1 MNVLSP
7 VLIDVRFIRST
18 WYNDYNDLLFRVR
31 GLACL
36 NDSLPIVIVSSLGR
50 SIDYVSNWNI
60 PIIIRLDVLTNDFS
74 PVVNI
79 CSLGRS
85 SKYWIFHIRLDRVR
99 FLVSWNDSLPGVNV
113 LRLGRS
119 IH

>member
-36 NDSLPIVIVSSLGR
+36 NDSLPIEIVSRLGR
-50 SIDYVSNWNI
+50 SIHYANRWNI
-60 PIIIRLDVLTNDFS
+60 PIIIRLDVSWNDLS
-74 PVVNI
+74 PVVNV

-85 SKYWIFHIRLDRVR
+85 SKY
-99 FLVSWNDSLPGVNV
+99 
-113 LRLGRS
+113 
-119 IH
+119 